1 MVAAEAPSSSLVTGD
16 VVTLNGEAVLV
27 TVSDG
32 GVMVNDAKVI
42 IPDIMASNG
51 IIHVIDKVL
60 IPPGDEEEVP
70 ATTEAP
76 ITTEA
81 PVTTEAP
88 IITTEAAVP
97 DTLPATTEAPEVEIP
112 DVPAPAPEVPEG
124 GATKATKVPLS
135 MHAKSSKSSD
145 AKSYKQAY
153 DGVYSKI
160 STKSGKAKSAKSTDH
175 HLINIIDTKAQKLDP
190 VAYKSSK
197 QSKKVMS
204 M

>member
-1 MVAAEAPSSSLVTGD
+1 MDPHWAVAPRL
-16 VVTLNGEAVLV
+16 TL
-27 TVSDG
+27 
-32 GVMVNDAKVI
+32 
-42 IPDIMASNG
+42 
-51 IIHVIDKVL
+51 
-60 IPPGDEEEVP
+60 
-70 ATTEAP
+70 
-76 ITTEA
+76 
-81 PVTTEAP
+81 
-88 IITTEAAVP
+88 
-97 DTLPATTEAPEVEIP
+97 IP
-112 DVPAPAPEVPEG
+112 DVPAPAPELPEG

-135 MHAKSSKSSD
+135 MHAKSCKSSN

-160 STKSGKAKSAKSTDH
+160 STKSGKAKSAKSTEH